1 MLIRYKNAIFG
12 TCNTAPCL
20 AEKPTWQQ
28 CPRVFSQFG
37 FLSAA
42 LRLDQTKRN
51 EILRF
56 KSICGLFTGV
66 VRRNS
71 IYNNEYNQEI
81 LRVGMYKL
89 NY

>member
-1 MLIRYKNAIFG
+1 MQSLVHVTQPHVWLK
-12 TCNTAPCL
+12 
-20 AEKPTWQQ
+20 
-28 CPRVFSQFG
+28 SQHGSNVQEYFHNLG

-51 EILRF
+51 EILRS

-66 VRRNS
+66 VIRNS

>member
-1 MLIRYKNAIFG
+1 MQSLVHVTQPHVWLKNQHG
-12 TCNTAPCL
+12 SNVQ
-20 AEKPTWQQ
+20 EY
-28 CPRVFSQFG
+28 FSQFG

-81 LRVGMYKL
+81 LRGVGMYKL